1 MKSKIQKIIFI
12 VFILTDTAY
21 SFYQFNNTRM
31 DGDIGMVSFAYPEVM
46 RNPFGFSVIT
56 EHKSYGAPNRFFVH
70 FVVRKYFL
78 NAPLFFQRFVSPVE
92 SAYLACALIKTIIQ
106 LFILWTLALLIS
118 RTKNMLH
125 YRFLLAAV
133 LIVPLFQTSG
143 YNTYMGIISKSV
155 TYSFFYGLSIGLLM
169 LYCVPFYLSSKEKKF
184 SFAFHVMWMIF
195 AMVLAFSGPLN
206 PGCALIIALL
216 VLIYFTKL
224 NAGTS
229 QKSFFQSF
237 IQTVKKPNNCLF
249 HFLFFGLI
257 SLYSLYIGRNNSENS
272 WWPVPVL
279 NRYMNLPAG
288 LYYIFTQKPGMW
300 LLLLMILINLFLI
313 SKQSQT
319 GETRNMFSLIKW
331 LSIFCLLYTLLLPL
345 GGYRLYRPNIIRV
358 DTFIPV
364 ILCMFFIYGITT
376 LYLLESYRSKFS
388 SVYKIAV
395 ILLLLAFTWADQP
408 MHETACERNAM
419 EKIAQSTEK
428 IVALDNDCLV
438 MSWRKIYDYHE
449 SQWQAEMLMRWRITK
464 EKKLFF
470 MKQ

>member
-1 MKSKIQKIIFI
+1 
-12 VFILTDTAY
+12 
-21 SFYQFNNTRM
+21 
-31 DGDIGMVSFAYPEVM
+31 
-46 RNPFGFSVIT
+46 
-56 EHKSYGAPNRFFVH
+56 
-70 FVVRKYFL
+70 
-78 NAPLFFQRFVSPVE
+78 
-92 SAYLACALIKTIIQ
+92 
-106 LFILWTLALLIS
+106 
-118 RTKNMLH
+118 
-125 YRFLLAAV
+125 
-133 LIVPLFQTSG
+133 
-143 YNTYMGIISKSV
+143 
-155 TYSFFYGLSIGLLM
+155 
-169 LYCVPFYLSSKEKKF
+169 
-184 SFAFHVMWMIF
+184 
-195 AMVLAFSGPLN
+195 
-206 PGCALIIALL
+206 
-216 VLIYFTKL
+216 
-224 NAGTS
+224 
-229 QKSFFQSF
+229 
-237 IQTVKKPNNCLF
+237 
-249 HFLFFGLI
+249 
-257 SLYSLYIGRNNSENS
+257 
-272 WWPVPVL
+272 
-279 NRYMNLPAG
+279 MNLPAG

-313 SKQSQT
+313 SKLSQT

-331 LSIFCLLYTLLLPL
+331 LSLFCLLYTLLLPL